1 MAREAHHSPNY
12 GGIRAGQGR
21 PKGSS
26 PKVKLEDLLSEIEK
40 QTGVPYPAQLASN
53 YGQAIARE
61 DWRMVNDYDK
71 AFLNK
76 VVADKTEVEVVESEE
91 VVAGKAQAFA
101 EALLALNTINKPKV

>member
-12 GGIRAGQGR
+12 GGVRAGQGR
-21 PKGSS
+21 PKGSGNRIR
-26 PKVKLEDLLSEIEK
+26 LEDLIASIEK
-40 QTGVPYPAQLASN
+40 QTGVTYTQQLAQN
-53 YGQAIARE
+53 YTAAITRE
-61 DWRMVNDYDK
+61 DWKMVNDYDK

-101 EALLALNTINKPKV
+101 EALMALNTMSKGK